1 MGIGTISMF
10 TKIMHWSQVAN
21 AMTNPTAFRPW
32 KPNCQM
38 TPNQEDIIG
47 GRFVIVIVSVN
58 IYYIYMI
65 HITDGAAYVRWPMQ

>member
-1 MGIGTISMF
+1 MGIGTISMV
-10 TKIMHWSQVAN
+10 TIGKIMHWSQVAN
-21 AMTNPTAFRPW
+21 AMTNPTAYRPW

-58 IYYIYMI
+58 IYHI